1 MKKIDLHIH
10 TISTVS
16 DYDFEFDLSKLKEYV
31 DKLKIDC
38 IAITNHNKFDFNQYN
53 LIKEE
58 LEIVVFPG
66 IEIDLE
72 RGHLLVIADNTDI
85 SEIND
90 FSKKCERVSK
100 LINTKDDDIS
110 LEQFK
115 EIFPTLDKYL
125 LIPHYHK
132 RPVIKP
138 QVIEQIGTLITA
150 GEVSSYKKFKSC
162 IKDEESLVPVIFSDS
177 RYFDGMGDFST
188 QQTWVDLEEITL
200 SGIKSCLT
208 DRQKVFLTKE
218 EGNEFFQATAE
229 GLMLS
234 TGLNVILGERSTGK
248 TVTLNKIYNTHD
260 NIKYI
265 QQFSLLQN
273 DAQKFDELLSRR
285 HSTVSEDYLK
295 EFKKV
300 VDSVKNIDLKQN
312 KTEIESYLNS
322 LLKFASDNEKADA
335 YSNTKLFSENLFG
348 TKDLVGLKK
357 LIDATKYLK
366 ENTEYKSIITKHI
379 EFETLEALEIDLMK
393 KYLQIQEVN
402 LKKEWIN
409 NLITK
414 VKDELRF
421 RTSSSVPS
429 DVDFYRILIENE
441 KVKKFVD
448 IVSNLK
454 YEREIDKKEIRGFK
468 IVATTKRFSNATHL
482 KKVCTRQISLVN
494 AFSKYNKPFIYL
506 LALKKAEI
514 EDTELYKY
522 FIDIEYKTLNNIGF
536 PVSGGERSEFNLLH
550 EINDALKHNMLLIDE
565 PESSFDNIF
574 LKNEVNAL
582 LRDISKSIPVIIV
595 THNSTVG
602 ASIKP
607 HYVACTKREVENGKI
622 VYKTFS
628 GYPSDKQLKLV
639 NGTEAID
646 NFEILLNCLE
656 AGQDEY
662 ERRRNETYEIL
673 KNRK

>member
-10 TISTVS
+10 TISTIS
-16 DYDFEFDLSKLKEYV
+16 DYDFEFDLPKLKEYV
-31 DKLKIDC
+31 DKLAIDC
-38 IAITNHNKFDFNQYN
+38 IAITNHNKFDFEQYN
-53 LIKEE
+53 TIKDA
-58 LEIVVFPG
+58 LGIVVFPG

-72 RGHLLVIADNTDI
+72 KGHILVIADNTDI

-115 EIFPTLDKYL
+115 EIFTTLDKYL

-132 RPVIKP
+132 RPIIKSE
-138 QVIEQIGTLITA
+138 VIEQIDTLITA

-162 IKDEESLVPVIFSDS
+162 VKDEESLVPVIFSDS
-177 RYFDGMGDFST
+177 RFFAEMENFST
-188 QQTWVDLEEITL
+188 QQTWVDLDEITL

-208 DRQKVFLTKE
+208 DKQKVFLTKE
-218 EGNEFFQATAE
+218 EGNDFFQATAE

-248 TVTLNKIYNTHD
+248 TVTLNKIYDTHE

-265 QQFSLLQN
+265 KQFSLLQN

-285 HSTVSEDYLK
+285 HSSVSEDYLK

-312 KTEIESYLNS
+312 EIEIESYLNS

-348 TKDLVGLKK
+348 TKDLTGLKK
-357 LIDATKYLK
+357 LIDATKTLK
-366 ENTEYKSIITKHI
+366 ENTEYKSVINRHI
-379 EFETLEALEIDLMK
+379 DFETLEALEIDLMK
-393 KYLQIQEVN
+393 EYLQIQEAN
-402 LKKEWIN
+402 LKKSWIN

-429 DVDFYRILIENE
+429 DVDFYRILIENK
-441 KVKKFVD
+441 KVEKFVD

-454 YEREIDKKEIRGFK
+454 NEREIDEKEIRGFK
-468 IVATTKRFSNATHL
+468 IVASTKRFTNATHL

-494 AFSKYNKPFIYL
+494 AFSKYNNPYTYL

-582 LRDISKSIPVIIV
+582 LR
-595 THNSTVG
+595 
-602 ASIKP
+602 
-607 HYVACTKREVENGKI
+607 
-622 VYKTFS
+622 
-628 GYPSDKQLKLV
+628 
-639 NGTEAID
+639 
-646 NFEILLNCLE
+646 
-656 AGQDEY
+656 
-662 ERRRNETYEIL
+662 
-673 KNRK
+673 

>member
-10 TISTVS
+10 TVSTIS
-16 DYDFEFDLSKLKEYV
+16 DYHFEFDLSKLKEYV
-31 DKLKIDC
+31 EKLEIDC
-38 IAITNHNKFDFNQYN
+38 IAITNHNTFDFEQFNIIRDS
-53 LIKEE
+53 LDI
-58 LEIVVFPG
+58 IVFPG

-72 RGHLLVIADNTDI
+72 GGHLLLISDNSEI
-85 SEIND
+85 SEISD
-90 FSKKCERVSK
+90 FSNKCERVRK
-100 LINTKDDDIS
+100 LINTKDEYIS

-115 EIFPTLDKYL
+115 EIFPSLDKYL

-132 RPVIKP
+132 KPIIKP
-138 QVIEQIGTLITA
+138 EVIEQIETLISA
-150 GEVSSYKKFKSC
+150 GEVSSYKKFKAC
-162 IKDEESLVPVIFSDS
+162 VKDEFSLVPVIFSDT
-177 RYFDGMGDFST
+177 RYFSEMKNFST
-188 QQTWVDLEEITL
+188 QQTWVDLEDITL

-208 DRQKVFLTKE
+208 DKQKVFLTKE

-234 TGLNVILGERSTGK
+234 TGLNVLLGERSTGK
-248 TVTLNKIYNTHD
+248 TVTLDKIFNTHE

-265 QQFSLLQN
+265 KQFSLLQN
-273 DAQKFDELLSRR
+273 DAQKFEELLSRR

-300 VDSVKNIDLKQN
+300 VDNVKDIDLQQN
-312 KTEIESYLNS
+312 INDIEKYLNS

-335 YSNTKLFSENLFG
+335 YSNTKLFSENLFAV
-348 TKDLVGLKK
+348 KDLLGLKK
-357 LIDATKYLK
+357 LINATIILR
-366 ENTEYKSIITKHI
+366 ENTEFKTIIDRHLNWKSLKS
-379 EFETLEALEIDLMK
+379 LEIDLMK
-393 KYLQIQEVN
+393 EYIRIEEAN

-421 RTSSSVPS
+421 RTSLTVPS
-429 DVDFYRILIENE
+429 DVDFYRIMIENE
-441 KVKKFVD
+441 KMKKFVS
-448 IVSNLK
+448 IVENIK
-454 YEREIDKKEIRGFK
+454 IEKEIDRKEIRGFK
-468 IVATTKRFSNATHL
+468 IVATTKPFTNASHL
-482 KKVCTRQISLVN
+482 KKINNRQISLVS
-494 AFSKYNKPFIYL
+494 AYDKYLKPYSYL
-506 LALKKAEI
+506 VALKKADI
-514 EDTELYKY
+514 EDTELFKY
-522 FIDIEYKTLNNIGF
+522 FIDIEYKTLNKLGF

-607 HYVACTKREVENGKI
+607 HFVGCTKREIVGNEI

-628 GYPSDKQLKLV
+628 GFPSDKQLKSV
-639 NGTEAID
+639 EGEAID
-646 NFEILLNCLE
+646 NFEIMLNCLE

-662 ERRRNETYEIL
+662 EKRRTEAYEIL
-673 KNRK
+673 KN

>member
-10 TISTVS
+10 TISTIS
-16 DYDFEFDLSKLKEYV
+16 DYHFDFDLSKLKEYV
-31 DKLKIDC
+31 EKLEIDC
-38 IAITNHNKFDFNQYN
+38 IAITNHNTFDFDQFNI
-53 LIKEE
+53 IKDN

-72 RGHLLVIADNTDI
+72 GGHLLLISDNSEI

-90 FSKKCERVSK
+90 FSKKCERVRQ
-100 LINTKDDDIS
+100 LINTKDDCIN

-115 EIFPTLDKYL
+115 EIFPSLDKYL

-132 RPVIKP
+132 KPTIKP
-138 QVIEQIGTLITA
+138 EVIEKIETLISA
-150 GEVSSYKKFKSC
+150 GEVSSYKKFKTC
-162 IKDEESLVPVIFSDS
+162 IKDEYSLVPVIFSDT
-177 RYFDGMGDFST
+177 RYFSEMKNFST

-208 DRQKVFLTKE
+208 DKQKVFLTKE

-234 TGLNVILGERSTGK
+234 TGLNVLLGERSTGK
-248 TVTLNKIYNTHD
+248 TVTLDKIFNTHE

-265 QQFSLLQN
+265 KQFSLLQN
-273 DAQKFDELLSRR
+273 DAQKFEELLSRR

-300 VDSVKNIDLKQN
+300 VDNVKDIDLHQN
-312 KTEIESYLNS
+312 IIDIEKYLNS

-335 YSNTKLFSENLFG
+335 YSNTKLFSENHFG
-348 TKDLVGLKK
+348 IKDLLGLRK
-357 LIDATKYLK
+357 LVNATITLK
-366 ENTEYKSIITKHI
+366 ENTEFKTIIDRHIDSKS
-379 EFETLEALEIDLMK
+379 LESLEIDLIK
-393 KYLQIQEVN
+393 EYLQIEETN
-402 LKKEWIN
+402 LKKGWVN

-421 RTSSSVPS
+421 RTSSTVPS
-429 DVDFYRILIENE
+429 DVDFYRIMIENE
-441 KVKKFVD
+441 KMKKFVS
-448 IVSNLK
+448 IVESIK
-454 YEREIDKKEIRGFK
+454 IEKEIDRKEIRGFK
-468 IVATTKRFSNATHL
+468 IVATTKAFANASHL
-482 KKVCTRQISLVN
+482 KKICNRQVSLAN
-494 AFSKYNKPFIYL
+494 AYDKYLKPYAYL
-506 LALKKAEI
+506 VALKKADI
-514 EDTELYKY
+514 EDTELFKY
-522 FIDIEYKTLNNIGF
+522 FIDIEYKTLNKLGF

-607 HYVACTKREVENGKI
+607 HYVACTKREVINSEI

-628 GYPSDKQLKLV
+628 GFPSDKQLKSV
-639 NGTEAID
+639 DGETID
-646 NFEILLNCLE
+646 NFEIILNCLE

-662 ERRRNETYEIL
+662 EKRRTESYEIL
-673 KNRK
+673 KN

>member
-31 DKLKIDC
+31 DKLEIDC

-53 LIKEE
+53 TIKET
-58 LEIVVFPG
+58 LGIVVFPG

-72 RGHLLVIADNTDI
+72 RGHLLLIADNTDI

-110 LEQFK
+110 MEQFK

-132 RPVIKP
+132 RPIIKSEI
-138 QVIEQIGTLITA
+138 IEQIETLISA

-162 IKDEESLVPVIFSDS
+162 IKDDESLVPVIFSDS
-177 RYFDGMGDFST
+177 RYFAEMENFST

-208 DRQKVFLTKE
+208 DKQKVFLTKE

-248 TVTLNKIYNTHD
+248 TVTLNKIHSTHE

-265 QQFSLLQN
+265 KQFSLLQN
-273 DAQKFDELLSRR
+273 DAQKFEELLSRR
-285 HSTVSEDYLK
+285 HSTVSENYLK
-295 EFKKV
+295 DFKKV
-300 VDSVKNIDLKQN
+300 VDSVKDIDLQQN
-312 KTEIESYLNS
+312 KIDIDNYLSS

-335 YSNTKLFSENLFG
+335 YSNTKLFSENHFG
-348 TKDLVGLKK
+348 TKDLLGLKK
-357 LIDATKYLK
+357 LINATKTLK
-366 ENTEYKSIITKHI
+366 ENTEYKTIINRHI
-379 EFETLEALEIDLMK
+379 ETASLEALEIDLMK
-393 KYLQIQEVN
+393 EYIEIEEAN
-402 LKKEWIN
+402 LKKEWVN
-409 NLITK
+409 NIITK

-421 RTSSSVPS
+421 RTSSTVPS
-429 DVDFYRILIENE
+429 DIDFYRILIENE
-441 KVKKFVD
+441 KIKKFNS
-448 IVSNLK
+448 IVNNIK
-454 YEREIDKKEIRGFK
+454 IEREIDRKEIRGFK
-468 IVATTKRFSNATHL
+468 IVAKTKRFSNASHL
-482 KKVCTRQISLVN
+482 KKVCHRQISLAN
-494 AFSKYNKPFIYL
+494 AFSKYHKPYSYL
-506 LALKKAEI
+506 IALKKAEV
-514 EDTELYKY
+514 EDTELFKY
-522 FIDIEYKTLNNIGF
+522 FIDIDYKTLNKLGF

-607 HYVACTKREVENGKI
+607 HFVACTRREIENDEI

-628 GYPSDKQLKLV
+628 GFPSDKQLLSV
-639 NGTEAID
+639 NGETID
-646 NFEILLNCLE
+646 NFEIMLNCLE

-662 ERRRNETYEIL
+662 ERRRNEAYEIL
-673 KNRK
+673 KN

>member
-16 DYDFEFDLSKLKEYV
+16 DYTFEFDISKLKEYV
-31 DKLKIDC
+31 EKLEIDC

-53 LIKEE
+53 TIKKA
-58 LEIVVFPG
+58 LDIVVFPG

-72 RGHLLVIADNTDI
+72 NGHLLLISDNNDLTV
-85 SEIND
+85 IND

-100 LINTKDDDIS
+100 LIKHKDDDIN
-110 LEQFK
+110 LNQFN
-115 EIFPTLDKYL
+115 EIFPALDKYL

-132 RPVIKP
+132 RPIIKP
-138 QVIEQIGTLITA
+138 EIIEQINTLITA

-162 IKDEESLVPVIFSDS
+162 IKDHESFVPVIFSDS
-177 RYFDGMGDFST
+177 RYFAEMENFST
-188 QQTWVDLEEITL
+188 QQTWVDLEEISL

-208 DRQKVFLTKE
+208 DKQKVFLTKK
-218 EGNEFFQATAE
+218 EGNEFFRATAE

-248 TVTLNKIYNTHD
+248 TVTLNKIYNTHE

-265 QQFSLLQN
+265 EQFSLLQN

-295 EFKKV
+295 YFKKV

-312 KTEIESYLNS
+312 EIDIENYLNS
-322 LLKFASDNEKADA
+322 LLKFASDNQKADA
-335 YSNTKLFSENLFG
+335 YSNTRLFSENNFG
-348 TKDLVGLKK
+348 IKDLTGLKK
-357 LIDATKYLK
+357 LIDATKTLK
-366 ENTEYKSIITKHI
+366 ENTEYKSIINKHI
-379 EFETLEALEIDLMK
+379 DTATLESLEIDLMK
-393 KYLQIQEVN
+393 EYLQIEEDN
-402 LKKEWIN
+402 LKKDWIN

-414 VKDELRF
+414 VKDNLRF

-441 KVKKFVD
+441 KVNKFTD
-448 IVSNLK
+448 IVNNIKS
-454 YEREIDKKEIRGFK
+454 EREIDRKEIRGFK
-468 IVATTKRFSNATHL
+468 IVASTKRFSNASHL
-482 KKVCTRQISLVN
+482 KKVCIRQISLVN
-494 AFSKYNKPFIYL
+494 AYSNYHDPFSFL

-522 FIDIEYKTLNNIGF
+522 FIDIEYKTLNKLGF

-550 EINDALKHNMLLIDE
+550 EINDALKYNMLLIDE

-607 HYVACTKREVENGKI
+607 HYVACTKREIQNSEI

-628 GYPSDKQLKLV
+628 GFPSDKKLKSI
-639 NGTEAID
+639 NGKDTIE
-646 NFEILLNCLE
+646 NFEVLLNCLE
-656 AGQDEY
+656 AGQEEY

-673 KNRK
+673 KN

>member
-16 DYDFEFDLSKLKEYV
+16 DYDFDFDLSKLKEYV
-31 DKLKIDC
+31 NKLEIDC
-38 IAITNHNKFDFNQYN
+38 IAITNHNTFDFNQFN
-53 LIKEE
+53 IIKDN

-72 RGHLLVIADNTDI
+72 KGHLLLISDNTDL

-90 FSKKCERVSK
+90 FAKKCERVKK
-100 LINTKDDDIS
+100 LITSKDDHIS

-115 EIFPTLDKYL
+115 EIFPVLDKYL

-132 RPVIKP
+132 KPVIKSEI
-138 QVIEQIGTLITA
+138 IEKIDTLISA
-150 GEVSSYKKFKSC
+150 GEVSSYKKFKTC
-162 IKDEESLVPVIFSDS
+162 VKDDESLVPVIFSDS
-177 RYFDGMGDFST
+177 RYFAEMKNFST

-208 DRQKVFLTKE
+208 DKQKVFLTKE

-248 TVTLNKIYNTHD
+248 TVTLNKIHSTHE

-265 QQFSLLQN
+265 KQFSLLQN
-273 DAQKFDELLSRR
+273 DAQKFEELLSRR
-285 HSTVSEDYLK
+285 HSTVSENYLK
-295 EFKKV
+295 DFKKV
-300 VDSVKNIDLKQN
+300 VDSVKDIDLQQN
-312 KTEIESYLNS
+312 KIDIDNYLSS

-335 YSNTKLFSENLFG
+335 YSNTKLFSENHFG
-348 TKDLVGLKK
+348 TKDLLGLKK
-357 LIDATKYLK
+357 LINATKTLK
-366 ENTEYKSIITKHI
+366 ENTEYKTIINRHI
-379 EFETLEALEIDLMK
+379 ETASLEALEIDLMK
-393 KYLQIQEVN
+393 EYIEIEEAN
-402 LKKEWIN
+402 LKKEWVN
-409 NLITK
+409 NIITK

-421 RTSSSVPS
+421 RTSSAVPS
-429 DVDFYRILIENE
+429 DIDFYRILIENE
-441 KVKKFVD
+441 KIKKFNS
-448 IVSNLK
+448 IVNNIK
-454 YEREIDKKEIRGFK
+454 IEREIDRKEIRGFK
-468 IVATTKRFSNATHL
+468 IVAKTKRFSNASHL
-482 KKVCTRQISLVN
+482 KKVCHRQISLAN
-494 AFSKYNKPFIYL
+494 AFSKYHKPYSYL
-506 LALKKAEI
+506 IALKKAEI
-514 EDTELYKY
+514 EDTELFKY
-522 FIDIEYKTLNNIGF
+522 FIDIDYKTLNKLGF

-607 HYVACTKREVENGKI
+607 HFVACTKREIENGEI

-628 GYPSDKQLKLV
+628 GFPSDKQLV
-639 NGTEAID
+639 SVTGENID
-646 NFEILLNCLE
+646 NFEIMLNCLE

-662 ERRRNETYEIL
+662 ERRRNEAYEIL
-673 KNRK
+673 KN

>member
-16 DYDFEFDLSKLKEYV
+16 DYDFDFDLSKLKEYV
-31 DKLKIDC
+31 EQLEIDC
-38 IAITNHNKFDFNQYN
+38 IAITNHNKFDFNQYFT
-53 LIKEE
+53 IKDD
-58 LEIVVFPG
+58 LGIVVFPG
-66 IEIDLE
+66 IEIDIE
-72 RGHLLVIADNTDI
+72 SGHLLVISDNIDVT
-85 SEIND
+85 EIND
-90 FSKKCERVSK
+90 FAKKCERVSK
-100 LINTKDDDIS
+100 LIQTKDDHIT

-115 EIFPTLDKYL
+115 EIFPALDKYL

-132 RPVIKP
+132 KPIIKP
-138 QVIEQIGTLITA
+138 EIIEQFDTLISA

-162 IKDEESLVPVIFSDS
+162 IKDDESLVPVIFSDS
-177 RYFDGMGDFST
+177 RYFAEMENFST

-208 DRQKVFLTKE
+208 DKQKVFLTKE

-248 TVTLNKIYNTHD
+248 TVTLNKIYNTHE

-265 QQFSLLQN
+265 KQFSLLQN

-285 HSTVSEDYLK
+285 HSTVSEEYLK

-312 KTEIESYLNS
+312 EIDVETYLNS

-335 YSNTKLFSENLFG
+335 YSNTQLFSENHFG
-348 TKDLVGLKK
+348 IKDLTGLKK
-357 LIDATKYLK
+357 LIDATKTLK
-366 ENTEYKSIITKHI
+366 ENTEYKSLINKHI
-379 EFETLEALEIDLMK
+379 DFETLESLEIDLMK
-393 KYLQIQEVN
+393 EYLQIEEAN
-402 LKKEWIN
+402 LKKGWIN

-421 RTSSSVPS
+421 RTSSSIPS
-429 DVDFYRILIENE
+429 DVDFYRVLMENE
-441 KVKKFVD
+441 KVKKFTNIVD
-448 IVSNLK
+448 KLK
-454 YEREIDKKEIRGFK
+454 SEREIDRKEIRGFK
-468 IVATTKRFSNATHL
+468 IVASTKRFSNASHL

-494 AFSKYNKPFIYL
+494 AYSKYHKPFSYL

-522 FIDIEYKTLNNIGF
+522 FIDIEYKTLNKLGF
-536 PVSGGERSEFNLLH
+536 PISGGERSEFNLLH

-607 HYVACTKREVENGKI
+607 NYVACTKREIENNEI
-622 VYKTFS
+622 VYKVFS
-628 GYPSDKQLKLV
+628 GFPFDKQLKSV
-639 NGTEAID
+639 SGTETID
-646 NFEILLNCLE
+646 NFEIMLNCLE

-673 KNRK
+673 KN

>member
-10 TISTVS
+10 TISAVS
-16 DYDFEFDLSKLKEYV
+16 DYAFEFDLSKLKEYV
-31 DKLKIDC
+31 EKLEIDC
-38 IAITNHNKFDFNQYN
+38 IAITNHNRFDFNQYN
-53 LIKEE
+53 NIKET
-58 LEIVVFPG
+58 LDIVVFPG

-72 RGHLLVIADNTDI
+72 GGHLLVIADNTDLT
-85 SEIND
+85 EMND

-100 LINTKDDDIS
+100 LITSKDDDIS
-110 LEQFK
+110 LEQFN
-115 EIFPTLDKYL
+115 EIFPALDKYL

-132 RPVIKP
+132 KPIIKP
-138 QVIEQIGTLITA
+138 EIIEQINTLISA

-162 IKDEESLVPVIFSDS
+162 IKDDESLVPVIFSDS
-177 RYFDGMGDFST
+177 RYFTEMENFST
-188 QQTWVDLEEITL
+188 QQTWVDLEEISL

-208 DRQKVFLTKE
+208 DKQKVFLTKE
-218 EGNEFFQATAE
+218 EGNEFFRATAE

-248 TVTLNKIYNTHD
+248 TVTLNKIYNTHE

-265 QQFSLLQN
+265 KQFSLLQN

-295 EFKKV
+295 DFKKV

-312 KTEIESYLNS
+312 EIDVENYLNS
-322 LLKFASDNEKADA
+322 LLKFASDNEKADT
-335 YSNTKLFSENLFG
+335 YSNTKLFSENHFG
-348 TKDLVGLKK
+348 TKDLTGLKK
-357 LIDATKYLK
+357 LIDATKTLK
-366 ENTEYKSIITKHI
+366 ENTEYKSIINKHI
-379 EFETLEALEIDLMK
+379 DTTTLESLEIDLMK
-393 KYLQIQEVN
+393 EYLQIEESN

-441 KVKKFVD
+441 KIKKFTD

-454 YEREIDKKEIRGFK
+454 SEREIDRKEIRGFK
-468 IVATTKRFSNATHL
+468 IVASTKRFSNASHL

-494 AFSKYNKPFIYL
+494 AYSNYHNPFSYL
-506 LALKKAEI
+506 LALKRAEI

-522 FIDIEYKTLNNIGF
+522 FIDIEYKTLNKLGF

-607 HYVACTKREVENGKI
+607 HYVACTKREIEDGEI

-628 GYPSDKQLKLV
+628 GFPSDKQLKLV
-639 NGTEAID
+639 NGAKTIE
-646 NFEILLNCLE
+646 NFEVLLNCLE

-673 KNRK
+673 KN

>member
-10 TISTVS
+10 TISTIS
-16 DYDFEFDLSKLKEYV
+16 DYHFDFDLSKLKEYV
-31 DKLKIDC
+31 EKLEIDC
-38 IAITNHNKFDFNQYN
+38 IAITNHNTFDFEQFNIIKDN
-53 LIKEE
+53 LD
-58 LEIVVFPG
+58 IVVFPG

-72 RGHLLVIADNTDI
+72 NGHLLLISDNSEI

-90 FSKKCERVSK
+90 FSKKCERVRQ
-100 LINTKDDDIS
+100 LINTKDDCIN

-115 EIFPTLDKYL
+115 EIFPSLDKYL

-132 RPVIKP
+132 KPIIKSE
-138 QVIEQIGTLITA
+138 VIEQIDTLISA
-150 GEVSSYKKFKSC
+150 GEVSSYKKFKTC
-162 IKDEESLVPVIFSDS
+162 IKDEYSLVPVIFSDT
-177 RYFDGMGDFST
+177 RYFSEMKNFST

-200 SGIKSCLT
+200 AGIKSCLT
-208 DRQKVFLTKE
+208 DKQKVFLTKE

-234 TGLNVILGERSTGK
+234 TGLNVLLGERSTGK
-248 TVTLNKIYNTHD
+248 TVTLDKIFSTHE

-265 QQFSLLQN
+265 KQFSLLQN
-273 DAQKFDELLSRR
+273 DAQKFEELLSRR

-300 VDSVKNIDLKQN
+300 VDNIKDIDLHQN
-312 KTEIESYLNS
+312 IIDIEKYLNS
-322 LLKFASDNEKADA
+322 LLKFAADNEKADA
-335 YSNTKLFSENLFG
+335 YSNTKLFSENHFG
-348 TKDLVGLKK
+348 IKDLSGLKK
-357 LIDATKYLK
+357 LVNATVTLK
-366 ENTEYKSIITKHI
+366 ENTEFKTIIDRHIDSKS
-379 EFETLEALEIDLMK
+379 LESLEIDLMK
-393 KYLQIQEVN
+393 EYLQIEEAN
-402 LKKEWIN
+402 LKKGWIN
-409 NLITK
+409 NLMTK

-421 RTSSSVPS
+421 RTSLTVPS
-429 DVDFYRILIENE
+429 DVDFYRIMIENE
-441 KVKKFVD
+441 KMKKFVS
-448 IVSNLK
+448 IVESIK
-454 YEREIDKKEIRGFK
+454 IEKEIDRKEIRGFK
-468 IVATTKRFSNATHL
+468 IVATTKPFANASHL
-482 KKVCTRQISLVN
+482 KKICNRQVSLAN
-494 AFSKYNKPFIYL
+494 AYDKYLKPYAYL
-506 LALKKAEI
+506 VALKKADI
-514 EDTELYKY
+514 EDTELFKY
-522 FIDIEYKTLNNIGF
+522 FIDIEYKTLNKLGF

-607 HYVACTKREVENGKI
+607 HYIGCTKRDVINNEI

-628 GYPSDKQLKLV
+628 GFPSDKLLKSV
-639 NGTEAID
+639 DGETID
-646 NFEILLNCLE
+646 NFEIMLNCLE

-662 ERRRNETYEIL
+662 EKRRTESYEIL
-673 KNRK
+673 KN

>member
-16 DYDFEFDLSKLKEYV
+16 DYDFDFDLSKLKEYV
-31 DKLKIDC
+31 DKLEIDC
-38 IAITNHNKFDFNQYN
+38 IAITNHNTFDFNQFN
-53 LIKEE
+53 IIKDS
-58 LEIVVFPG
+58 LDIVVFPG

-72 RGHLLVIADNTDI
+72 RGHLLLISDNTDL

-90 FSKKCERVSK
+90 FSKKCERVKK
-100 LINTKDDDIS
+100 LINSKDDYIS

-115 EIFPTLDKYL
+115 EIFPLLDKYL

-132 RPVIKP
+132 KPVIKP
-138 QVIEQIGTLITA
+138 EIIEQIDTLISA
-150 GEVSSYKKFKSC
+150 GEVSSYKKFKTC
-162 IKDEESLVPVIFSDS
+162 VKDEESLVPVIFSDS
-177 RYFDGMGDFST
+177 RYFAEMENFST

-208 DRQKVFLTKE
+208 DKQKVFLTKE

-248 TVTLNKIYNTHD
+248 TVTLNKIHNTHE

-265 QQFSLLQN
+265 KQFSLLQN
-273 DAQKFDELLSRR
+273 DAQKFEELLSRR
-285 HSTVSEDYLK
+285 HSTVSENYLK
-295 EFKKV
+295 DFKKV
-300 VDSVKNIDLKQN
+300 VDSVKDIDLQQN
-312 KTEIESYLNS
+312 KIDIDNYLSS

-335 YSNTKLFSENLFG
+335 YSNTKLFSENHFG
-348 TKDLVGLKK
+348 TKDLTGLKK
-357 LIDATKYLK
+357 LINATKTLK
-366 ENTEYKSIITKHI
+366 ENTEYKTIINRHI
-379 EFETLEALEIDLMK
+379 ATTSLEALEIDLMK
-393 KYLQIQEVN
+393 EYIEIEEAN
-402 LKKEWIN
+402 LKKEWVN
-409 NLITK
+409 NIITK

-429 DVDFYRILIENE
+429 DIDFYRILIENE
-441 KVKKFVD
+441 KVKKFNS
-448 IVSNLK
+448 IVNNIK
-454 YEREIDKKEIRGFK
+454 IEREIDRKEIRGFK
-468 IVATTKRFSNATHL
+468 IVAKTKRFSNASHL
-482 KKVCTRQISLVN
+482 KKVCNRQISLAN
-494 AFSKYNKPFIYL
+494 AFSKYHKPYSYL
-506 LALKKAEI
+506 IALKKADI
-514 EDTELYKY
+514 EDTELFKY
-522 FIDIEYKTLNNIGF
+522 FIDIDYKTLNKLGF

-607 HYVACTKREVENGKI
+607 HFVACTKREIENDEI

-628 GYPSDKQLKLV
+628 GFPSDKQLLSV
-639 NGTEAID
+639 NGETID
-646 NFEILLNCLE
+646 NFEIMLNCLE

-662 ERRRNETYEIL
+662 ERRRNEAYEIL
-673 KNRK
+673 KN

>member
-31 DKLKIDC
+31 DKLEIDC

-53 LIKEE
+53 IIKER
-58 LEIVVFPG
+58 LGIVVFPG

-72 RGHLLVIADNTDI
+72 KGHLLLIADNTDI

-90 FSKKCERVSK
+90 FSKKCERVSN
-100 LINTKDDDIS
+100 LINTKDDHIS
-110 LEQFK
+110 LEQLK

-132 RPVIKP
+132 RPIIKSE
-138 QVIEQIGTLITA
+138 VIEQIDTLISA

-162 IKDEESLVPVIFSDS
+162 IKDSESLVPVIFSDS
-177 RYFDGMGDFST
+177 RYFADMENFST
-188 QQTWVDLEEITL
+188 QQTWVDLEKITL

-208 DRQKVFLTKE
+208 DKQKVFLTKE
-218 EGNEFFQATAE
+218 EGNDFFQATAE

-234 TGLNVILGERSTGK
+234 TGLNVILGERSSGK
-248 TVTLNKIYNTHD
+248 TVTLNKIYNTHE

-265 QQFSLLQN
+265 KQFSLLQN

-312 KTEIESYLNS
+312 ENDIEAYLNS

-335 YSNTKLFSENLFG
+335 FSNTKLFSENHFG
-348 TKDLVGLKK
+348 TKDLIGLKK
-357 LIDATKYLK
+357 LIDATKTLK
-366 ENTEYKSIITKHI
+366 ENTEYKSIINKHI
-379 EFETLEALEIDLMK
+379 EFKTLEALEIDLMK
-393 KYLQIQEVN
+393 EYLQIQEAN
-402 LKKEWIN
+402 LKKEWLN

-421 RTSSSVPS
+421 RTSSSIPS
-429 DVDFYRILIENE
+429 DADFYRILIENE
-441 KVKKFVD
+441 KVTKFVD
-448 IVSNLK
+448 IVNNLK
-454 YEREIDKKEIRGFK
+454 NEREIDRKEIRGFK
-468 IVATTKRFSNATHL
+468 IIASTKRFSNASHL
-482 KKVCTRQISLVN
+482 KKVCNRQTSLVN
-494 AFSKYNKPFIYL
+494 AYSKYQKPFSYL

-522 FIDIEYKTLNNIGF
+522 FVDIEYKTLNKIGF

-582 LRDISKSIPVIIV
+582 LRDISKTIPVIIV

-607 HYVACTKREVENGKI
+607 HYVACTKREIENEEI

-628 GYPSDKQLKLV
+628 GFPSDKQLKSV
-639 NGTEAID
+639 NGTETIN
-646 NFEILLNCLE
+646 NFEILLSCLE

-673 KNRK
+673 KN

>member
-10 TISTVS
+10 TVSTVS
-16 DYDFEFDLSKLKEYV
+16 DYHFEFDLSKLKEYV
-31 DKLKIDC
+31 EKLEIDC
-38 IAITNHNKFDFNQYN
+38 IAITNHNTFDFEQFNVIRDS
-53 LIKEE
+53 LDI
-58 LEIVVFPG
+58 IVFPG

-72 RGHLLVIADNTDI
+72 GGHLLLIADNSEI
-85 SEIND
+85 SEISD
-90 FSKKCERVSK
+90 FSNKCERVRK
-100 LINTKDDDIS
+100 LINTKDEYIS

-115 EIFPTLDKYL
+115 EIFPSLDKYL

-132 RPVIKP
+132 KPIIKP
-138 QVIEQIGTLITA
+138 EVIEQIETLISA
-150 GEVSSYKKFKSC
+150 GEVSSYKKFKAC
-162 IKDEESLVPVIFSDS
+162 AKDEFSLVPVIFSDT
-177 RYFDGMGDFST
+177 RYFSEMKNFST
-188 QQTWVDLEEITL
+188 QQTWVDLEDITL
-200 SGIKSCLT
+200 AGIKSCLT
-208 DRQKVFLTKE
+208 DKQKVFLTKE

-234 TGLNVILGERSTGK
+234 TGLNVLLGERSTGK
-248 TVTLNKIYNTHD
+248 TVTLDKIFNTHE

-265 QQFSLLQN
+265 KQFSLLQN
-273 DAQKFDELLSRR
+273 DAQKFEELLSRR

-300 VDSVKNIDLKQN
+300 VDNVKDIDLQQN
-312 KTEIESYLNS
+312 INDIEKYLNS

-348 TKDLVGLKK
+348 VKDLVGLKK
-357 LIDATKYLK
+357 LINATITLS
-366 ENTEYKSIITKHI
+366 ENTEFKTIIDRHLNWKTLKS
-379 EFETLEALEIDLMK
+379 LEIDLMK
-393 KYLQIQEVN
+393 EYIRIEEGN

-421 RTSSSVPS
+421 RTSLTVPS
-429 DVDFYRILIENE
+429 DVDFYRIMIENE
-441 KVKKFVD
+441 KMKKFVS
-448 IVSNLK
+448 IVENIK
-454 YEREIDKKEIRGFK
+454 IEKEIDRKEIRGFK
-468 IVATTKRFSNATHL
+468 IVATTKPFTNASHL
-482 KKVCTRQISLVN
+482 KKICNRQVSLVS
-494 AFSKYNKPFIYL
+494 AYDKYLKPYSYL
-506 LALKKAEI
+506 VALKKADI
-514 EDTELYKY
+514 EDTELFKY
-522 FIDIEYKTLNNIGF
+522 FIDIEYKTLNKLGF

-607 HYVACTKREVENGKI
+607 HYVGCTKREIVGNEI

-628 GYPSDKQLKLV
+628 GFPSDKQLKSV
-639 NGTEAID
+639 DGEAID
-646 NFEILLNCLE
+646 NFEIMLNCLE

-662 ERRRNETYEIL
+662 EKRRTEAYEIL
-673 KNRK
+673 KN

>member
-10 TISTVS
+10 TVSTLS
-16 DYDFEFDLSKLKEYV
+16 DYHFEFDLSKLKEYV
-31 DKLKIDC
+31 EKLEIDC
-38 IAITNHNKFDFNQYN
+38 IAITNHNTFDFEQFNIIREN
-53 LIKEE
+53 LD
-58 LEIVVFPG
+58 IVVFPG

-72 RGHLLVIADNTDI
+72 GGHLLLISDNSEI

-90 FSKKCERVSK
+90 FSNKCERVRK
-100 LINTKDDDIS
+100 LINTKDEYIS
-110 LEQFK
+110 LEQFQ
-115 EIFPTLDKYL
+115 EIFPSLDKYL

-132 RPVIKP
+132 KPIIKP
-138 QVIEQIGTLITA
+138 EVIEQIETLISA
-150 GEVSSYKKFKSC
+150 GEVSSYKKFKAC
-162 IKDEESLVPVIFSDS
+162 IKDEFSLVPVIFSDT
-177 RYFDGMGDFST
+177 RYFSEMKNFST
-188 QQTWVDLEEITL
+188 QQTWVDLEDITL
-200 SGIKSCLT
+200 AGIKSCLT
-208 DRQKVFLTKE
+208 DKQKVFLTKE

-234 TGLNVILGERSTGK
+234 TGLNVLLGERSTGK
-248 TVTLNKIYNTHD
+248 TVTLDKIFNTHE

-265 QQFSLLQN
+265 KQFSLLQN
-273 DAQKFDELLSRR
+273 DAQKFEELLSRR

-300 VDSVKNIDLKQN
+300 VDNVKDIDLQQN
-312 KTEIESYLNS
+312 INDIEKYLNS

-335 YSNTKLFSENLFG
+335 YSNTKLFSENNFG
-348 TKDLVGLKK
+348 VKDLLGLKK
-357 LIDATKYLK
+357 LINATITLR
-366 ENTEYKSIITKHI
+366 ENTEFKTIIDRHINLKSLKS
-379 EFETLEALEIDLMK
+379 LEIELMK
-393 KYLQIQEVN
+393 EFIRIEEAN

-421 RTSSSVPS
+421 RTSLTVPS
-429 DVDFYRILIENE
+429 DVDFYRIMIENE
-441 KVKKFVD
+441 KMKKFVS
-448 IVSNLK
+448 IVDNIK
-454 YEREIDKKEIRGFK
+454 IEKEIDRKEIRGFK
-468 IVATTKRFSNATHL
+468 IVATTKPFANASHL
-482 KKVCTRQISLVN
+482 KKICNRQVSLVS
-494 AFSKYNKPFIYL
+494 AYDKYLKPYSYL
-506 LALKKAEI
+506 VALKKADI
-514 EDTELYKY
+514 ENTELFKY
-522 FIDIEYKTLNNIGF
+522 FIDIEYKTLNKLGF

-607 HYVACTKREVENGKI
+607 HYVGCTKREI
-622 VYKTFS
+622 VGNEILYKTFS
-628 GYPSDKQLKLV
+628 GFPSDKQLKSV
-639 NGTEAID
+639 DGEAID
-646 NFEILLNCLE
+646 NFEIMLNCLE

-662 ERRRNETYEIL
+662 EKRRTEAYEIL
-673 KNRK
+673 KN

>member
-16 DYDFEFDLSKLKEYV
+16 DYDFEFDLSKLIEYV
-31 DKLKIDC
+31 EKLEIDC
-38 IAITNHNKFDFNQYN
+38 IAITNHNKFDFNQYIT
-53 LIKEE
+53 IKDT
-58 LEIVVFPG
+58 LDIVVFPG

-72 RGHLLVIADNTDI
+72 GGHILLISDNSDI

-100 LINTKDDDIS
+100 LIHTKDDYIS

-115 EIFPTLDKYL
+115 EIFPTLEKYL

-132 RPVIKP
+132 RPIIKTEVIKE
-138 QVIEQIGTLITA
+138 IDTLITA
-150 GEVSSYKKFKSC
+150 GEVSSYKKFKTC

-177 RYFDGMGDFST
+177 RYFAEMKNFST

-208 DRQKVFLTKE
+208 DKQKVFLTKE

-248 TVTLNKIYNTHD
+248 TVTLNKIFNTHE

-265 QQFSLLQN
+265 KQFSLLQN

-285 HSTVSEDYLK
+285 HSTLSEDYLK

-300 VDSVKNIDLKQN
+300 VDSVKSIDLKQN
-312 KTEIESYLNS
+312 EIEIENYLNS
-322 LLKFASDNEKADA
+322 LLRFASDNEKADA
-335 YSNTKLFSENLFG
+335 YSNTKLFSENHFG
-348 TKDLVGLKK
+348 IKDLVGLKK
-357 LIDATKYLK
+357 LIDATKTLK
-366 ENTEYKSIITKHI
+366 ENSEYKSIINKHI
-379 EFETLEALEIDLMK
+379 EIEALKSLEVDLMEE
-393 KYLQIQEVN
+393 YLKIQEAN
-402 LKKEWIN
+402 LKKQWVN

-429 DVDFYRILIENE
+429 DVDFYRILIESE
-441 KVKKFVD
+441 KVKKFTA
-448 IVSNLK
+448 IVEDLK
-454 YEREIDKKEIRGFK
+454 CEREIDRKEIRGFK
-468 IVATTKRFSNATHL
+468 IVASTKRFSNASHL
-482 KKVCTRQISLVN
+482 KKVCTRQISLVP
-494 AFSKYNKPFIYL
+494 AYGKYHNPYPYL
-506 LALKKAEI
+506 LALKSAEI

-522 FIDIEYKTLNNIGF
+522 FVDIEYKTLNKIGF

-607 HYVACTKREVENGKI
+607 HYVACTKREVENGEI
-622 VYKTFS
+622 VYKTYS
-628 GYPSDKQLKLV
+628 GFPSDKQLKLV
-639 NGTEAID
+639 NGNEVID

-662 ERRRNETYEIL
+662 EKRRNEAYEIL
-673 KNRK
+673 KN

>member
-10 TISTVS
+10 TVSTIS
-16 DYDFEFDLSKLKEYV
+16 DYHFEFDLSKLKEYV
-31 DKLKIDC
+31 EKLEIDC
-38 IAITNHNKFDFNQYN
+38 IAITNHNTFDFDQFNIIRDS
-53 LIKEE
+53 LD
-58 LEIVVFPG
+58 IVVFPG

-72 RGHLLVIADNTDI
+72 GGHLLLISDNSEM

-90 FSKKCERVSK
+90 FSNKCERVRK
-100 LINTKDDDIS
+100 LINTKDEYIS

-115 EIFPTLDKYL
+115 EIFPSLDKYL

-132 RPVIKP
+132 KPIIKP
-138 QVIEQIGTLITA
+138 EVIEQIETLISA
-150 GEVSSYKKFKSC
+150 GEVSSYKKFKTC
-162 IKDEESLVPVIFSDS
+162 VKDEFSLVPVIFSDT
-177 RYFDGMGDFST
+177 RYFSEMKNFST

-208 DRQKVFLTKE
+208 DKQKVFLTKE
-218 EGNEFFQATAE
+218 EGNDFFQATAE

-234 TGLNVILGERSTGK
+234 TGLNVLLGERSTGK
-248 TVTLNKIYNTHD
+248 TVTLDKIFNTHE

-265 QQFSLLQN
+265 KQFSLLQN
-273 DAQKFDELLSRR
+273 DAQKFEELLSRR

-300 VDSVKNIDLKQN
+300 VDNVKDIDLQQN
-312 KTEIESYLNS
+312 INDIDKYLNS

-335 YSNTKLFSENLFG
+335 YSNTKLFSENHFG
-348 TKDLVGLKK
+348 VKDLLGLKK
-357 LIDATKYLK
+357 LINATITLR
-366 ENTEYKSIITKHI
+366 ENTEFKTIIDRHINLASLKS
-379 EFETLEALEIDLMK
+379 LEIDLMK
-393 KYLQIQEVN
+393 EYIRIEEAN

-421 RTSSSVPS
+421 RTSLTVPS
-429 DVDFYRILIENE
+429 DVDFYRIMIENE
-441 KVKKFVD
+441 KMKKFVS
-448 IVSNLK
+448 IVENIK
-454 YEREIDKKEIRGFK
+454 IEKEIDRKEIRGFK
-468 IVATTKRFSNATHL
+468 IVATTKPFANASHL
-482 KKVCTRQISLVN
+482 KKICNRQISLVN
-494 AFSKYNKPFIYL
+494 AYDKYLKPYSYL
-506 LALKKAEI
+506 VALKKADI
-514 EDTELYKY
+514 EDTELFKY
-522 FIDIEYKTLNNIGF
+522 FIDIEYKTLNKLGF

-607 HYVACTKREVENGKI
+607 HYVGCTKREIVDNKI

-628 GYPSDKQLKLV
+628 GYPSDKQLKSV
-639 NGTEAID
+639 DGETID
-646 NFEILLNCLE
+646 NFEIMLNCLE

-662 ERRRNETYEIL
+662 EKRRTEAYEIL
-673 KNRK
+673 KN

>member
-10 TISTVS
+10 TVSTIS
-16 DYDFEFDLSKLKEYV
+16 DYHFEFDLSKLKEYV
-31 DKLKIDC
+31 EKLEIDC
-38 IAITNHNKFDFNQYN
+38 IAITNHNTFDFEQFNIIN
-53 LIKEE
+53 DSLG
-58 LEIVVFPG
+58 IVVFPG

-72 RGHLLVIADNTDI
+72 GGHLLLISDNTEI

-90 FSKKCERVSK
+90 FSNKCERVRK
-100 LINTKDDDIS
+100 LINTKDEFIS

-115 EIFPTLDKYL
+115 EIFPSLDKYL

-132 RPVIKP
+132 KPIIKP
-138 QVIEQIGTLITA
+138 EVIEKIETSISA

-162 IKDEESLVPVIFSDS
+162 IKDEFSLVPVIFSDT
-177 RYFDGMGDFST
+177 RYFSEMKNFST

-208 DRQKVFLTKE
+208 DKQKVFLTKE

-234 TGLNVILGERSTGK
+234 TGLNVLLGERSTGK
-248 TVTLNKIYNTHD
+248 TVTLDKIFNTHE

-265 QQFSLLQN
+265 KQFSLLQN
-273 DAQKFDELLSRR
+273 DAQKFEELLSRR

-300 VDSVKNIDLKQN
+300 VDNVKDIDLQQN
-312 KTEIESYLNS
+312 INDIEKYLNS

-335 YSNTKLFSENLFG
+335 YSNTKLFSENLFDV
-348 TKDLVGLKK
+348 KDLLGLKK
-357 LIDATKYLK
+357 LINATITIR
-366 ENTEYKSIITKHI
+366 ENTEFKTIIDRHINLESLKS
-379 EFETLEALEIDLMK
+379 LEIDLMK
-393 KYLQIQEVN
+393 EYIRIEEAN
-402 LKKEWIN
+402 LKKESIN

-421 RTSSSVPS
+421 RTSLTVPT
-429 DVDFYRILIENE
+429 DVDFYRIMIENE
-441 KVKKFVD
+441 KMKKFVS
-448 IVSNLK
+448 IVENIK
-454 YEREIDKKEIRGFK
+454 IEKEIDRKEIRGFK
-468 IVATTKRFSNATHL
+468 IVATTKPFANASHL
-482 KKVCTRQISLVN
+482 KKICNRQISLVN
-494 AFSKYNKPFIYL
+494 AYDKYLKPYSYL
-506 LALKKAEI
+506 VALKKADI
-514 EDTELYKY
+514 EDTELFKY
-522 FIDIEYKTLNNIGF
+522 FIDIEYKTLNKLGF

-607 HYVACTKREVENGKI
+607 HYVGCTKREIVDNKI
-622 VYKTFS
+622 LYKTFS
-628 GYPSDKQLKLV
+628 GFPSDKQLKSV
-639 NGTEAID
+639 DGETID
-646 NFEILLNCLE
+646 NFEIMLNCLE

-662 ERRRNETYEIL
+662 EKRRTEAYEIL
-673 KNRK
+673 KN

>member
-10 TISTVS
+10 TVSTLS
-16 DYDFEFDLSKLKEYV
+16 DYHFEFDLSKLKEYV
-31 DKLKIDC
+31 EKLEIDC
-38 IAITNHNKFDFNQYN
+38 IAITNHNTFDFEQFNIIREN
-53 LIKEE
+53 LD
-58 LEIVVFPG
+58 IVVFPG

-72 RGHLLVIADNTDI
+72 GGHLLLISDNSEI

-90 FSKKCERVSK
+90 FSNKCERVRK
-100 LINTKDDDIS
+100 LINTKDEYIS
-110 LEQFK
+110 LEQFQ
-115 EIFPTLDKYL
+115 EIFPSLDKYL

-132 RPVIKP
+132 KPIIKP
-138 QVIEQIGTLITA
+138 EVIEQIETLISA
-150 GEVSSYKKFKSC
+150 GEVSSYKKFKAC
-162 IKDEESLVPVIFSDS
+162 IKDEFSLVPVIFSDT
-177 RYFDGMGDFST
+177 RYFSEMKNFST
-188 QQTWVDLEEITL
+188 QQTWVDLEDITL

-208 DRQKVFLTKE
+208 DKQKVFLTKE

-234 TGLNVILGERSTGK
+234 TGLNVLLGERSTGK
-248 TVTLNKIYNTHD
+248 TVTLDKIFNTHE

-265 QQFSLLQN
+265 KQFSLLQN
-273 DAQKFDELLSRR
+273 DAQKFEELLSRR

-300 VDSVKNIDLKQN
+300 VDNVKDIDLQQN
-312 KTEIESYLNS
+312 INDIEKYLNS

-335 YSNTKLFSENLFG
+335 YSNTKLFSENHFG
-348 TKDLVGLKK
+348 VKDLLGLKK
-357 LIDATKYLK
+357 LINATITLR
-366 ENTEYKSIITKHI
+366 ENTEFKTIIDRHINLKSLKS
-379 EFETLEALEIDLMK
+379 LEIELMK
-393 KYLQIQEVN
+393 EFIRIEEAN

-421 RTSSSVPS
+421 RTSLTVPS
-429 DVDFYRILIENE
+429 DVDFYRIMIENE
-441 KVKKFVD
+441 KMKKFVS
-448 IVSNLK
+448 IVDNIK
-454 YEREIDKKEIRGFK
+454 IEKEIDRKEIRGFK
-468 IVATTKRFSNATHL
+468 IVATTKPFSNASHL
-482 KKVCTRQISLVN
+482 KKICNRQVSLVS
-494 AFSKYNKPFIYL
+494 AYDKYLKPYSYL
-506 LALKKAEI
+506 VALKKADI
-514 EDTELYKY
+514 ENTELFKY
-522 FIDIEYKTLNNIGF
+522 FIDIEYKTLNKLGF

-607 HYVACTKREVENGKI
+607 HYVGCTKREI
-622 VYKTFS
+622 VGNEILYKTFS
-628 GYPSDKQLKLV
+628 GFPSDKQLKSV
-639 NGTEAID
+639 DGEAID
-646 NFEILLNCLE
+646 NFEIMLNCLE

-662 ERRRNETYEIL
+662 EKRRTEAYEIL
-673 KNRK
+673 KN